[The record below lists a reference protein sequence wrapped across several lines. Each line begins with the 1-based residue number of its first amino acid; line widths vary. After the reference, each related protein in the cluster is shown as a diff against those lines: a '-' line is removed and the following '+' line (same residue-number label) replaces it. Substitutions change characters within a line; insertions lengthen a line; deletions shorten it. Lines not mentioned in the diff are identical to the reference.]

1 LFGGAFSDS
10 IIFVVIYYFSQ
21 AVIVFG
27 NLMTYA
33 IIGRILF
40 SWFSMG
46 SGGRSTNRFALILND
61 VTDPVMNLAKKI
73 PHTVGMLDL
82 SPMIAIIGI
91 DLIVRLAIFLL
102 GKIPY

>member
-1 LFGGAFSDS
+1 M
-10 IIFVVIYYFSQ
+10 VIYYFSQ
-21 AVIVFG
+21 FVIVLG
-27 NLMTYA
+27 NLLTYA

-46 SGGRSTNRFALILND
+46 SGGRPTNRFAIILND

-73 PHTVGMLDL
+73 PHSIGMLDL

-91 DLIVRLAIFLL
+91 DLIVRLVIFLL
-102 GKIPY
+102 SKIA

>member
-1 LFGGAFSDS
+1 LLGGWFSDS
-10 IIFVVIYYFSQ
+10 IPFVVIYYLAQ
-21 AVIVFG
+21 VVIIFG

-46 SGGRSTNRFALILND
+46 SYGRPTNRFAQILND
-61 VTDPVMNLAKKI
+61 ITDPVMNLVKKI

-82 SPMIAIIGI
+82 SPMIALIGI
-91 DLIVRLAIFLL
+91 DLITQLVVFLL
-102 GKIPY
+102 SKIA